1 MSFLIVSLNI
11 YQIRHRKTCKM
22 LRLRVFGPPRH
33 APYHV
38 QACTTHFLSCIES
51 TKGAGETMYPYIDT
65 SLSSWSREA
74 EFVKNIKERD
84 IIYWVQGL
92 WWKVSCSW
100 REGSRGIWSGKM
112 PERNFNDNVLN
123 PVAASLRAKKVYCN
137 IRDVCIRDAANCL
150 PATPEEAKRLADV
163 ICDIAKLAHRK

>member
-1 MSFLIVSLNI
+1 
-11 YQIRHRKTCKM
+11 
-22 LRLRVFGPPRH
+22 
-33 APYHV
+33 
-38 QACTTHFLSCIES
+38 
-51 TKGAGETMYPYIDT
+51 MYPYIDT

-92 WWKVSCSW
+92 CVN
-100 REGSRGIWSGKM
+100 REKSHALGERGLEGFDRAKCPSA
-112 PERNFNDNVLN
+112 NFNDNVLN

-137 IRDVCIRDAANCL
+137 IRDVCIRDTANCL